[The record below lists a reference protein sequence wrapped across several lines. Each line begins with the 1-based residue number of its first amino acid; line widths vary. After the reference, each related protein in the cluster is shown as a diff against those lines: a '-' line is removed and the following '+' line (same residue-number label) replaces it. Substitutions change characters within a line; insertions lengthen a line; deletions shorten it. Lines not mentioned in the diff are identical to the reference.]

1 MNIENKLR
9 RILNENGSSISTRI
23 SSRWA
28 TITELAA
35 YADCYDYVEYLTEYS
50 PITNE
55 DYENLARVCELHG
68 MGSIVKVD
76 FQSRGYVA
84 QKALAAG
91 MQGILFTDCKTA
103 EEVEESI
110 YLTMPDTPKYG
121 GRFGYPNNRW
131 LGYQPHKPQLDYAE
145 MVAQSV
151 RLFMI
156 EKKEAVENIEAIC
169 RIPGV
174 DMIQFGPSD
183 YSMSCGY
190 NAADPGWIEERKA
203 MERHC
208 IRVALENG
216 VQPRCEILTPE
227 EALYYK
233 ELGVKHF
240 SLGDQMKIL
249 RNWWTDN
256 GRKLQNMVK

>member
-1 MNIENKLR
+1 MMKENKLR
-9 RILNENGSSISTRI
+9 RILEENGSSISTRI

-28 TITELAA
+28 TITELATCSG
-35 YADCYDYVEYLTEYS
+35 CYDYIEYLAEYS
-50 PITNE
+50 PLTNE

-76 FQSRGYVA
+76 FQNRGYVA

-91 MQGILFTDCKTA
+91 MQGILFTDCKTP
-103 EEVEESI
+103 EEVAECI

-131 LGYQPHKPQLDYAE
+131 IGYQPHNPQLDYAE
-145 MVAQSV
+145 MVARSV

-227 EALYYK
+227 EAVYYK

-249 RNWWTDN
+249 RNWWADN
-256 GRKLQNMVK
+256 GRKLQELVK